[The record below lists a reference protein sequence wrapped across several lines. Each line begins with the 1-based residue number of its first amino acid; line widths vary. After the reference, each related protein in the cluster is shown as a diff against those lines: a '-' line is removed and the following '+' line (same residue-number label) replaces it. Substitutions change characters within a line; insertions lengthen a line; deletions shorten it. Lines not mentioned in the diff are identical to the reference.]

1 MDDGE
6 GGSVKLFVVGSEGGG
21 GAELLVTAGGGGG
34 VELFVV
40 GGEGGSGAK
49 LLVTAGD
56 GDGVELLGNS
66 VLDSSLVF
74 LLLISLL

>member
-1 MDDGE
+1 MPLEYSE
-6 GGSVKLFVVGSEGGG
+6 GDSVKLFVNGGEGGG
-21 GAELLVTAGGGGG
+21 GAE
-34 VELFVV
+34 
-40 GGEGGSGAK
+40 

-66 VLDSSLVF
+66 VLDSSLFF